1 MLVGGGFLPGQMIV
15 IGARPSMGKT
25 ALACQIADCAAT
37 HETGTAFFTL
47 EMPDRSILLRMAAAR
62 AQAQRHGTYETYL
75 TAIVAPTC
83 DCDPPMLRLI
93 GTAEPVATPCGT
105 TAFTCNS
112 PAMEPGADPAY
123 CGVPVIPPMVTV
135 TGNSGIFTAD
145 PVTLPVTPAGD
156 VWPSPVA

>member
-93 GTAEPVATPCGT
+93 GTANRLRLLAAPPHSLAIARQWNQAPIPHIA
-105 TAFTCNS
+105 AFQ
-112 PAMEPGADPAY
+112 
-123 CGVPVIPPMVTV
+123 
-135 TGNSGIFTAD
+135 
-145 PVTLPVTPAGD
+145 
-156 VWPSPVA
+156 